1 MGTIAPWCVR
11 VAVPCLLLAVL
22 ASQSPLVRTGPHFA
36 VHLHATSLPAP
47 LAERLAD
54 RALAAA
60 ESVWTR
66 CEQTIGAKP
75 GKVVTVHLHGDEPA
89 FRNAQRAAGVSA
101 FRDAY
106 VRPDGPEAHVLL
118 WPTLSNAALELVGL
132 PDPTAH
138 EVIRSAAML
147 VAASHSAAV
156 VADPWLGEVFA
167 WGVLEEMVNP
177 QHAFGVDPAY
187 DTRRQPLVRKL
198 DAREALVLKGTILD
212 FEVAPSREAAE
223 EDDGHQCLLA
233 RTMAAHHKD
242 WAKRLLDK
250 PSKRAGSRAE
260 IRTAAVERALGTN
273 WIKTDALFT
282 KLHQHAQP
290 RFQLTAP
297 MAANRDGKLLC
308 AGVPQKSMQFQSVV
322 LPPSGDYA
330 VRGRFTIQPCGDD
343 AFRIQLDWNQK
354 SMVGFFFAVGKW
366 SIESWEVGGEWKTL
380 ASGKAPIHRN
390 VPFDAAVE
398 VGRNV
403 RMLVSGAEIA
413 AWDPGE
419 RTMRGRWSVGV
430 NDCVVTIE
438 GLRCEATGRVPPP
451 APKK

>member
-1 MGTIAPWCVR
+1 MGTN
-11 VAVPCLLLAVL
+11 VASCAGLLVPCLLLTAVPT
-22 ASQSPLVRTGPHFA
+22 QSPLVRTGAHFA
-36 VHLHATSLPAP
+36 VHLHAAALPTP

-54 RALAAA
+54 QALAAA

-66 CEQTIGAKP
+66 CEQTIGAKA
-75 GKVVTVHLHGDEPA
+75 GQVAIVHLHGDEKA
-89 FRNAQRAAGVSA
+89 FRAAQRAAGGST

-106 VRPDGPEAHVLL
+106 VRLEGPEAHVLL
-118 WPTLSNAALELVGL
+118 WPTLSAAALEIVGL

-138 EVIRSAAML
+138 EVIRSAAIL
-147 VAASHSAAV
+147 VATRHSAAA
-156 VADPWLGEVFA
+156 VADPWLAEVFA

-177 QHAFGVDPAY
+177 QHRFGVDPAY

-198 DAREALVLKGTILD
+198 DARDALVLKGTILD
-212 FEVAPSREAAE
+212 FEVAPTREAAE

-250 PSKRAGSRAE
+250 PSKKAGSRAE
-260 IRTAAVERALGTN
+260 IRTAAVERALGNN

-282 KLHQHAQP
+282 KLHQQAQP
-290 RFQLTAP
+290 LFQLTAP
-297 MAANRDGKLLC
+297 MAASRDGKLLC
-308 AGVPQKSMQFQSVV
+308 AGAPERSMQFQSVV
-322 LPPSGDYA
+322 LPPAGDYA

-366 SIESWEVGGEWKTL
+366 SIESWEVGGDWKTL

-398 VGRNV
+398 VGKNV

-413 AWDPGE
+413 AWEPGD

-438 GLRCEATGRVPPP
+438 GLRCEATGVPPP
-451 APKK
+451 SSPKK